1 MNIVYKGFGIDYNIY
16 GMNEYSVY
24 VCGDDCIFYS
34 VAEAK
39 DFIDSIDNTECVNG
53 Y

>member
-1 MNIVYKGFGIDYNIY
+1 MNYKGFGIDYNVY

-24 VCGDDCIFYS
+24 IYGDDCIFYS
-34 VAEAK
+34 IAEAK
-39 DFIDSIDNTECVNG
+39 KFIDNLERIEEDE